1 MTEAEQEQQ
10 LDESRL
16 LSSSTRLSNSTSYY
30 KRSDSLP
37 ESSSQPRT
45 RLAAPLLVEVY
56 GRTVTKPVSFSSK
69 KVFTEFLINLVRR
82 GLVNDFF
89 VCDGRCFVWFSS
101 EKTTMFVSHAQIFIS
116 RVRLLKTKL

>member
-37 ESSSQPRT
+37 ESLAQPRT

-69 KVFTEFLINLVRR
+69 KVFTEFLINLVRC
-82 GLVNDFF
+82 G
-89 VCDGRCFVWFSS
+89 
-101 EKTTMFVSHAQIFIS
+101 
-116 RVRLLKTKL
+116 